1 MAGFM
6 DKMNSLTETTKLN
19 GELKN
24 LQQQRQSLMAQLG
37 QTLYDYKKSEGG
49 EEPDYSQM
57 IEAIDAV
64 TANSKAIEERIAI
77 LKGGTVCPNC
87 SQIVPQGNRFCPHC
101 GHEMPVPE
109 PPQMMQAA
117 PQARVGGGFCGC
129 CGEPMQPGMKFCA
142 KCGTPAG

>member
-24 LQQQRQSLMAQLG
+24 LQQQRQNLMAQLG
-37 QTLYDYKKSEGG
+37 QALYDYKKSEGG
-49 EEPDYSQM
+49 EDPDYSQM

-77 LKGGTVCPNC
+77 LKGGTVCPSC

-101 GHEMPVPE
+101 GQEMPAPQ
-109 PPQMMQAA
+109 PPQMQA
-117 PQARVGGGFCGC
+117 PQGGGFCAN
-129 CGEPMQPGMKFCA
+129 CGSPMQPGMKFCA

>member
-24 LQQQRQSLMAQLG
+24 LQQQRQNLMAQLG
-37 QTLYDYKKSEGG
+37 QALYDYKKSEGG

-77 LKGGTVCPNC
+77 LKGGTVCPSC

-101 GHEMPVPE
+101 GQEMPAPQ
-109 PPQMMQAA
+109 PPQMQA
-117 PQARVGGGFCGC
+117 PQGGGFCAN
-129 CGEPMQPGMKFCA
+129 CGSPMQPGMKFCA
-142 KCGTPAG
+142 KCGTPVG